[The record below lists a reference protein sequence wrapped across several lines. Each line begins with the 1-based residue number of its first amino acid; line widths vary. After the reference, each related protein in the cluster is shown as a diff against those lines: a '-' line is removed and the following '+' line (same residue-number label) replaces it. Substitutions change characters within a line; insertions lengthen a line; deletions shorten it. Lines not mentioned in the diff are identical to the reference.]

1 MEKFKP
7 RNIFNGAFA
16 KLYFDGEI
24 LMEAKAAEGTIEG
37 DYEEIPIPGG
47 TKGQVLKGRKGVGKF
62 TVHKVNSIEFKKFF
76 ANMKA
81 GKVTDFSLEVTF
93 DGPQTLGAER
103 ISLPDCEFTGNL
115 NLFNYSV
122 DSLIEKEFEFIFDP
136 NTADIPEII

>member
-1 MEKFKP
+1 MDKFKP
-7 RNIFNGAFA
+7 RNILNGAFA

-24 LMEAKAAEGTIEG
+24 LMEAKAAEASIEG
-37 DYEEIPIPGG
+37 DWEEIPLPGG
-47 TKGQVLKGRKGVGKF
+47 KKGQQLKGRKGVGKF
-62 TVHKVNSIEFKKFF
+62 TVHKVNSIEYRKFF

-122 DSLIEKEFEFIFDP
+122 DSLIEKEFEFMFDP
-136 NTADIPEII
+136 DTVDAPEII

>member
-1 MEKFKP
+1 
-7 RNIFNGAFA
+7 
-16 KLYFDGEI
+16 
-24 LMEAKAAEGTIEG
+24 MEAKAAEASIEG
-37 DYEEIPIPGG
+37 DWEEIPLPGG
-47 TKGQVLKGRKGVGKF
+47 KKGQQLKGRKGVGKF
-62 TVHKVNSIEFKKFF
+62 TVHKVNSIEYRKFF
-76 ANMKA
+76 TNMKA

-136 NTADIPEII
+136 NTADVPETV

>member
-7 RNIFNGAFA
+7 RNILNGAFA

-24 LMEAKAAEGTIEG
+24 LMEAKAAEASIEG
-37 DYEEIPIPGG
+37 DWEEIPLPGG
-47 TKGQVLKGRKGVGKF
+47 KKGQQLKGRKGVGKF
-62 TVHKVNSIEFKKFF
+62 TVHKVNSIEYRKFF

-115 NLFNYSV
+115 NLFNYSI
-122 DSLIEKEFEFIFDP
+122 DSLIEKEFEFTFDP
-136 NTADIPEII
+136 DTVDAPEII